1 MAENSSSNEVT
12 FRLPRSRQ
20 SVPRSRAALHAV
32 LGGWGVSQDV
42 LESAELVLSELVT
55 NALRV
60 PVPRD
65 RQVGVRIARSLA
77 DGLLRLEVSDAGAG
91 KPEVRVPRDEET
103 GGRGLLLVEAMAHR
117 WGVEERAG
125 RIGKTVWAELKAPD
139 IVAGP
144 VGSVVVVSGSPA
156 GGGHM
161 SAQHAETPRPG
172 PPHLRTVAD
181 IRAALR
187 DGRGFPDDAER
198 FEAGFA
204 RALDTATASDLHQ
217 VADVIK
223 TYAGSIRAFSDPG
236 FDDAVQ
242 EGLDLIA
249 EIKKAT
255 RSEPCQPVLPLRRT
269 VKSTPREC

>member
-1 MAENSSSNEVT
+1 MAAPNEVT
-12 FRLPRSRQ
+12 FRLSRSRQ
-20 SVPRSRAALHAV
+20 SVPRSRAVLHAV

-42 LESAELVLSELVT
+42 LESAKLVLSELMT

-65 RQVGVRIARSLA
+65 RQVGVRIARSLE

-103 GGRGLLLVEAMAHR
+103 CGRGLLLVEALAHR

-125 RIGKTVWAELKAPD
+125 GIGKTVWAELKAPD
-139 IVAGP
+139 IAAP
-144 VGSVVVVSGSPA
+144 VGRVVVVSGSPA
-156 GGGHM
+156 RGGHM
-161 SAQHAETPRPG
+161 SAQRAETPHPG

-187 DGRGFPDDAER
+187 DGRGFPGDAES
-198 FEAGFA
+198 FEADLA
-204 RALDTATASDLHQ
+204 RALDTATATDLHR
-217 VADVIK
+217 VADVIM
-223 TYAGSIRAFSDPG
+223 TYVDSIRAFSDPG

-255 RSEPCQPVLPLRRT
+255 GSEPGQPVLPLRRT
-269 VKSTPREC
+269 VKSTSREC

>member
-1 MAENSSSNEVT
+1 MAENPTLNEVT

-20 SVPRSRAALHAV
+20 SVPRSRAALHAA

-65 RQVGVRIARSLA
+65 RQVGVRIARSLE

-91 KPEVRVPRDEET
+91 KPEVRVPRDEEI

-125 RIGKTVWAELKAPD
+125 GIGKTVWAELQAPD
-139 IVAGP
+139 IVAGRVARELAAAVEQP
-144 VGSVVVVSGSPA
+144 GRRVSVATGEA
-156 GGGHM
+156 GGLAAKMVSPLPEVRRTGR
-161 SAQHAETPRPG
+161 SS
-172 PPHLRTVAD
+172 LRGKIHISDDFDEIPEEVRREPEKCPTRGD
-181 IRAALR
+181 MGRAVR
-187 DGRGFPDDAER
+187 
-198 FEAGFA
+198 
-204 RALDTATASDLHQ
+204 Q
-217 VADVIK
+217 
-223 TYAGSIRAFSDPG
+223 DPE

-249 EIKKAT
+249 DIKKAT
-255 RSEPCQPVLPLRRT
+255 RSEPGQPVFPLRRT
-269 VKSTPREC
+269 VKSTSREY